1 MHFEI
6 FVENNNSNLF
16 MNLMQ
21 AVKTKCQGRGV
32 VVVLDNL
39 KIHHSKK
46 LNEIYTKDFKESFL
60 PTYSSELNPIERLW
74 SIVKR
79 KWTYN
84 LHFFVDEMSQVLM
97 KKIPKKK
104 ELLTR
109 RTIER
114 LRETLCKY
122 ILKGL

>member
-1 MHFEI
+1 VHFEV

-16 MNLMQ
+16 INFMQ
-21 AVKTKCQGRGV
+21 AVKSKCQGRRV

-46 LNEIYTKDFKESFL
+46 LNEIYTNEFKESFL

-79 KWTYN
+79 KWT
-84 LHFFVDEMSQVLM
+84 
-97 KKIPKKK
+97 
-104 ELLTR
+104 
-109 RTIER
+109 
-114 LRETLCKY
+114 
-122 ILKGL
+122 